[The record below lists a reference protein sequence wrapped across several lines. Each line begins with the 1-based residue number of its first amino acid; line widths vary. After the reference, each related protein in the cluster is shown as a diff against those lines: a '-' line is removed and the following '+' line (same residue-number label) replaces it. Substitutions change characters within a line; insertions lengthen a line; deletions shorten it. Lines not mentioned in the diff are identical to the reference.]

1 MIPLKRELMF
11 QSNAHL
17 SRRIDIQRSQLI
29 FYPNDSR
36 SDQKQPERPS
46 EQHDRAEAGQPSY
59 RWQEDTK
66 PTEGI
71 SFITLMESLL
81 PTHFTPHKNPSLVTL
96 VRNCFHINVVS
107 TRLTT
112 WNAQTGT
119 ASVRLLGT
127 LSTSSAFL
135 KILHLMVH
143 WFKLAVRPSSRT
155 TYVSTTSNGMY
166 HNQIGPMKTLQKAQ
180 FVK

>member
-1 MIPLKRELMF
+1 MTLLNQELMF

-17 SRRIDIQRSQLI
+17 CQRIDIQKSQLI
-29 FYPNDSR
+29 FFPNDSQ
-36 SDQKQPERPS
+36 SDQKQPGQPS
-46 EQHDRAEAGQPSY
+46 EQHDKVEAGRPSY
-59 RWQEDTK
+59 HWQEDIK

-81 PTHFTPHKNPSLVTL
+81 PTHSTPHKNPSLVTL
-96 VRNCFHINVVS
+96 VRNCFHTNVVS
-107 TRLTT
+107 TRPTT
-112 WNAQTGT
+112 WNARTGT

-127 LSTSSAFL
+127 LSTSLAFL

-166 HNQIGPMKTLQKAQ
+166 RNHIGPMKILQKAQ
-180 FVK
+180 YLK